1 MSKRRYT
8 LNPEPFEFPP
18 DMPGWRLRK
27 LKPKG
32 APEVIY
38 GRDSV
43 PLFLPMD
50 ISIEDVRNQA
60 GEPGRYRI
68 DPVDEE

>member
-8 LNPEPFEFPP
+8 LDPEPFEFPP
-18 DMPGWRLRK
+18 HMRGWRVRK
-27 LKPKG
+27 LKPKS

-38 GRDSV
+38 GRDGV

-50 ISIEDVRNQA
+50 ASIEDVRNQA
-60 GEPGRYRI
+60 GEHGRYRI
-68 DPVDEE
+68 DPVHEE